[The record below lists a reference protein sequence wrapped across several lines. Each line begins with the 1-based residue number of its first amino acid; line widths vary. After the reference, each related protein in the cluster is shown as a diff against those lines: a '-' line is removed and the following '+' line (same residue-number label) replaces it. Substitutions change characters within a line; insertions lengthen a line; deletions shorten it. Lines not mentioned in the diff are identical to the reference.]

1 MLSDFP
7 LAKKNILQFLLK
19 YLEKKVLEYSGG
31 FVGRIP
37 KSVMH
42 EGSRIRIE
50 YEDGTADE
58 SELASV
64 RVTAEIDTPKLLKNK
79 DEIFLLLDE
88 MAREQ
93 AAKQANLVL
102 DKISEAT
109 ERIGNTI
116 PIQGEITPNDFL
128 AMLEKVEIDFKSD
141 GSPIV
146 PVIIADTSILKS
158 IPRVFKIIEND
169 PTLLHRFQEIMTK
182 QKQNWDDRTANRKLV
197 D

>member
-1 MLSDFP
+1 
-7 LAKKNILQFLLK
+7 
-19 YLEKKVLEYSGG
+19 
-31 FVGRIP
+31 
-37 KSVMH
+37 
-42 EGSRIRIE
+42 
-50 YEDGTADE
+50 
-58 SELASV
+58 
-64 RVTAEIDTPKLLKNK
+64 
-79 DEIFLLLDE
+79 
-88 MAREQ
+88 
-93 AAKQANLVL
+93 QANLVL